1 MNEGTVFIVDDDAD
15 LRATMV
21 DLAEA
26 AWGILAPQ
34 RGLWVIR
41 SPEQARLEDA
51 RSPRSQ
57 TGAWTAPTG
66 GKPGA

>member
-1 MNEGTVFIVDDDAD
+1 MG
-15 LRATMV
+15 RM
-21 DLAEA
+21 AEA

-41 SPEQARLEDA
+41 SPKQARLEDA